1 MRSSW
6 IVAIGLSFALVACA
20 TGQGRKPKTREA
32 TLAGDILAATAETS
46 GMTAA
51 VTAVQDTFCRGKATK
66 RALCH
71 FRRAERRGW
80 MSTEPSSAEPSPAAQ
95 ETFDATA
102 SVPEPVVEH
111 AEPSVPASPAR
122 PTAAARRMPAARPL
136 ALRGV
141 NFGFDSAR
149 IEAQARDALD
159 GAVAVLT
166 EDPTGR
172 VRIEG
177 HADSVGS
184 EDYNRTLSERRA
196 RTIAFYLAAHGVPRS
211 RLHPVGL
218 GEAHPL
224 ANNGTLRGR
233 ARNRR
238 AELTIL
244 HQ

>member
-80 MSTEPSSAEPSPAAQ
+80 MTDEPSPAAPSPAAQ
-95 ETFDATA
+95 ETFDATT

-141 NFGFDSAR
+141 NFGFDSDQIRSEDQAILDAA
-149 IEAQARDALD
+149 IEALTDNS
-159 GAVAVLT
+159 AVRVEVAGHS
-166 EDPTGR
+166 DSTGP
-172 VRIEG
+172 
-177 HADSVGS
+177 
-184 EDYNRTLSERRA
+184 EDYNLGLSERRA
-196 RTIAFYLAAHGVPRS
+196 KGVREYLLKGGVS
-211 RLHPVGL
+211 AEQLEALGVGESNPV
-218 GEAHPL
+218 AD
-224 ANNGTLRGR
+224 NGTRDGR
-233 ARNRR
+233 AQNRR
-238 AELTIL
+238 VELNIRD
-244 HQ
+244 